1 MLVGISS
8 GCFLSRLNLLFK
20 MSFIL
25 AVCFTDFHFRVNS
38 VPLNR
43 GPTYTSPF
51 FSSLFPL
58 SQSNLQS
65 PGYHQQD
72 DLVYP
77 HVKSLHV
84 QPGLSQA
91 GAAQECA
98 VGGTLSP
105 PAGSALDARAAAQ
118 LSAMQRSFR
127 WLQSRKLT
135 GLPRTQT
142 PEHTRM
148 TEPQ

>member
-1 MLVGISS
+1 MLHRFSFSCKFSTSQQRSYLHISFLLLPISS
-8 GCFLSRLNLLFK
+8 
-20 MSFIL
+20 
-25 AVCFTDFHFRVNS
+25 
-38 VPLNR
+38 
-43 GPTYTSPF
+43 
-51 FSSLFPL
+51 FSKY
-58 SQSNLQS
+58 LQS